1 MSGKIF
7 FTWHLDF
14 LPRFRFLIKYKT
26 VSAIMHLLF
35 LQIAT
40 QKISLLVG
48 ELSVGLRVRHL
59 AFIPSFFLRF
69 ILFYDYS
76 AINDIS
82 LLLFL
87 QFARQV
93 SWWRLT
99 NYLAL
104 SLLLIAFLYESWN
117 LTFISVQIAM
127 HISFVRKKDVY
138 CYSLLSPWGLES
150 RVKLNRNFYVC
161 FWISVLM

>member
-1 MSGKIF
+1 MSDKIL

-14 LPRFRFLIKYKT
+14 LPSFRFLIKYKT

-40 QKISLLVG
+40 QSFLLVWG
-48 ELSVGLRVRHL
+48 FVTWH
-59 AFIPSFFLRF
+59 SFFLSF
-69 ILFYDYS
+69 FALSCSLIIPLSMIYLFYFFF
-76 AINDIS
+76 N
-82 LLLFL
+82 LLDKS
-87 QFARQV
+87 R
-93 SWWRLT
+93 ST

-104 SLLLIAFLYESWN
+104 SLLLIAFLYESSN
-117 LTFISVQIAM
+117 LTFISVQLAM
-127 HISFVRKKDVY
+127 HISFVRKKEVY

-150 RVKLNRNFYVC
+150 LLKLHRNFYVC

>member
-14 LPRFRFLIKYKT
+14 LPSFRFLIKYKT

-35 LQIAT
+35 LQLAT

-48 ELSVGLRVRHL
+48 ELSVGLSVRHL
-59 AFIPSFFLRF
+59 AFILSFFLRF
-69 ILFYDYS
+69 IFFDYS

-93 SWWRLT
+93 SWCRST

-104 SLLLIAFLYESWN
+104 SLLLIAFLYESRN
-117 LTFISVQIAM
+117 LTFIYVQLVIR
-127 HISFVRKKDVY
+127 ISFGRKKDVH
-138 CYSLLSPWGLES
+138 CYSLLSTWGLES
-150 RVKLNRNFYVC
+150 LVKLNRNFYVC